1 MFEKFTERARQ
12 IILQAREE
20 ALEFGHGYLG
30 TEHLLLALL
39 KEDDIPTLV
48 LAKFNITPDKVR
60 KAITSQMSRGN
71 HTGEVLFA
79 PDAKRVLEFAVEEAR
94 ILHHQFVGTEHIF
107 IGVVREKTGL
117 GGRVLRGLGLDEYAV
132 RRETLQ
138 ILGELPTQET
148 TKYVAT
154 PTLDRHSRDIT
165 ALAAEGKLDP
175 VVGRE
180 KEIERTI
187 QILARR
193 RKNNPVLI
201 GDPGVGKTAIVEG
214 LAQRIVAKQVPESLM
229 NKRVVVLDIAS
240 IVAGTKYRGQF
251 EEKLKTIIKEL
262 EKAVNVILF
271 IDELHMIIGAGA
283 AEGSVDAS
291 NMLKPALARG
301 EIQIIGATT
310 LDEYRKYIEK
320 DGALERRFQPV
331 LVEPPSVEESI
342 EILKGLAPRFESF
355 HNIKYE
361 EEALKKAVELSN
373 KYINDRYLPDKAID
387 VMDEAGALVK
397 IRGSE
402 MPEELQ
408 KMLEQ
413 IKEIEQAKD
422 QAAAEQDY
430 EKAAN
435 LRDEE
440 MRLRA
445 RFETARL
452 KWKQEQAINKPL
464 VTVKDVAS
472 VVAKWTG
479 VPVDK
484 LYEDD
489 LSKLM
494 HIEEKLKERVI
505 GQEEAIKAIAKAIR
519 RSHVGLKGKHKP
531 IGVFMFL
538 GPTGVGKTET
548 AKALAEYLFDT
559 EDALIRFDMSEYME
573 KHTVSKLIG
582 SPPGYVGYGEG
593 GQLTEKVRR
602 RPYSVI
608 LFDEIEK
615 AHPDVFNI
623 FLQIFD
629 DGRLTDGSGRVVD
642 FSNTII
648 IMTSNLG
655 AKSIMQN
662 TTLGFESKQH
672 EVDKKSMKKNIIEQV
687 KKHFNPEFIN
697 RLDEMI
703 VFEPLDEKDLEKIL
717 YLQTKEIN
725 KNLQDI
731 GLSVEITKEF
741 ADWIISKE
749 YKKEY
754 GARSLRRA
762 IQRHIEDMLA
772 EKLINKEL
780 KDVAKVVI
788 DVKND
793 TPYIKSK
800 KKNTKKDKKEV
811 VTTK

>member
-12 IILQAREE
+12 IILNAREE
-20 ALEFGHGYLG
+20 AVEFGHGYLG
-30 TEHLLLALL
+30 TEHLTLALL

-48 LAKFNITPDKVR
+48 LAKFNITPEKVR

-71 HTGEVLFA
+71 YNGEILFA

-138 ILGELPTQET
+138 ILGELPNQET
-148 TKYVAT
+148 IKYVAT
-154 PTLDRHSRDIT
+154 PTLDRHSRDLT
-165 ALAAEGKLDP
+165 ALATEGKLDP
-175 VVGRE
+175 VIGRT

-187 QILARR
+187 QILSRR

-214 LAQRIVAKQVPESLM
+214 LAQRIVAKNVPESLF

-251 EEKLKTIIKEL
+251 EEKLKTILKEL
-262 EKAVNVILF
+262 EKATNVILF

-310 LDEYRKYIEK
+310 LDEYKKYIEK
-320 DGALERRFQPV
+320 DGALERRFQPI
-331 LVEPPSVEESI
+331 LVDPPSVEEAI
-342 EILKGLAPRFESF
+342 QILKGLAPRFESF
-355 HNIKYE
+355 HNVKYE
-361 EEALKKAVELSN
+361 EMAIAKAVDLAN

-397 IRGSE
+397 IKSSE
-402 MPEELQ
+402 MPEHLQ
-408 KMLEQ
+408 SILEQ

-422 QAAAEQDY
+422 QAAADQDY

-445 RFETARL
+445 KFETARL
-452 KWKQEQAINKPL
+452 KWKQEQSLNKPV
-464 VTVKDVAS
+464 VTIKDIAS
-472 VVAKWTG
+472 VVTKWTG
-479 VPVDK
+479 IPVDK

-494 HIEEKLKERVI
+494 HIEQKLKERVV
-505 GQEEAIKAIAKAIR
+505 GQTEAINAIAKAIR

-548 AKALAEYLFDT
+548 AKALADYLFDT
-559 EDALIRFDMSEYME
+559 EEALIRFDMSEYME

-602 RPYSVI
+602 KPYSVL

-629 DGRLTDGSGRVVD
+629 DGRLTDGSGRTVD

-655 AKSIMQN
+655 ARNIVQN
-662 TTLGFESKQH
+662 NTLGFESKQN
-672 EVDKKSMKKNIIEQV
+672 EIDKKMLSKNIIDQV
-687 KKHFNPEFIN
+687 KKNFNPEFIN
-697 RLDEMI
+697 RLDDMI
-703 VFEPLDEKDLEKIL
+703 VFNPLEEEDLEKIL
-717 YLQTKEIN
+717 YLQLKEIN
-725 KNLQDI
+725 KNIEDSNLTID
-731 GLSVEITKEF
+731 ITKNF
-741 ADWIISKE
+741 AKWIISKD

-772 EKLINKEL
+772 EKLISGEL
-780 KDVAKVVI
+780 KYIKSIVI
-788 DVKND
+788 DVKD
-793 TPYIKSK
+793 DKPYIKSK
-800 KKNTKKDKKEV
+800 KKHKKEDIQTADV
-811 VTTK
+811 VS